1 VATVVG
7 SHLSIRPICLTPP
20 RLVLTADRQP
30 TSEQTTNR
38 LMLKLIRIMRQGHM
52 RAAMMS
58 LALLAG
64 LVVPLG
70 EAAGQSNCAS
80 KCKGNSA
87 CLNRCGNGAK
97 HSPQAKHSQAT
108 PKATASPSS
117 SQNGWRE
124 RAFTTE
130 GGAGGY

>member
-1 VATVVG
+1 
-7 SHLSIRPICLTPP
+7 
-20 RLVLTADRQP
+20 
-30 TSEQTTNR
+30 
-38 LMLKLIRIMRQGHM
+38 M

-64 LVVPLG
+64 LIVPLD
-70 EAAGQSNCAS
+70 EAAGQTNCES

-87 CLNRCGNGAK
+87 CLNRCATGVK
-97 HSPQAKHSQAT
+97 RSPQAKHSQAA
-108 PKATASPSS
+108 PKAAVSPSGGG
-117 SQNGWRE
+117 QNAWRE

>member
-1 VATVVG
+1 
-7 SHLSIRPICLTPP
+7 
-20 RLVLTADRQP
+20 
-30 TSEQTTNR
+30 
-38 LMLKLIRIMRQGHM
+38 M

-64 LVVPLG
+64 LIVPLD
-70 EAAGQSNCAS
+70 EAAGQANCQS

-87 CLNRCGNGAK
+87 CLNRCAQGAK
-97 HSPQAKHSQAT
+97 PSPQAKHSQAA
-108 PKATASPSS
+108 PKAAVAPSGGQS
-117 SQNGWRE
+117 GWRE

>member
-1 VATVVG
+1 
-7 SHLSIRPICLTPP
+7 
-20 RLVLTADRQP
+20 
-30 TSEQTTNR
+30 
-38 LMLKLIRIMRQGHM
+38 M

-64 LVVPLG
+64 LIVPLD
-70 EAAGQSNCAS
+70 EAAGQTNCES

-87 CLNRCGNGAK
+87 CLNRRATGVK
-97 HSPQAKHSQAT
+97 RSPQAKHSQAA
-108 PKATASPSS
+108 PKAAVSPSGGG
-117 SQNGWRE
+117 QNAWRE